1 MSIKTVLKASSVV
14 LVLAA
19 SNLAVDTKVAS
30 SFDSDSKLLTCIFMP
45 YCGGPDQFGPVFEP
59 QDTKTETQ
67 DAKDEKVA

>member
-1 MSIKTVLKASSVV
+1 MNINTVLKASSVA
-14 LVLAA
+14 LILAGLNLAA
-19 SNLAVDTKVAS
+19 DTQVAS

-59 QDTKTETQ
+59 QDSKTETQ